1 MTIKAAATVDIDVI
15 AADAPES
22 PASEYE
28 NEPVPPHSRRSLLS
42 VAAVWLGFPMILT
55 CAVFGGLIVYSL
67 GFWRGM
73 LAIALGNAVLTG
85 YVGALSYLAGK
96 LSGGQDGK
104 ELRAHRDWDVRA

>member
-15 AADAPES
+15 SADAPES

-73 LAIALGNAVLTG
+73 LA
-85 YVGALSYLAGK
+85 
-96 LSGGQDGK
+96 
-104 ELRAHRDWDVRA
+104 